1 MVLTSV
7 NYKCN
12 LVDLQ
17 VESKE
22 STEMKTKSLL
32 IPALV
37 CLTFIASTGCKKE
50 DPAKKEV
57 IRPVRTT
64 IVGDAQ
70 DLTNTNFPGITK
82 EVQSVDMAFRVGGPL
97 IQLNATEGQQ
107 VRKGQLIAEIDP
119 RDFRVDLLAKEARFI
134 QARAE
139 EQRFRATY
147 ERGSISKSEYDQKLA
162 LYLEAQSAF
171 EAAKNALVDTKLKAP
186 FNAFIDQK
194 LADNFERVR
203 VGETIV
209 TLIDLSAIEVRF
221 SIPEALAIYF
231 RQFEDF
237 TVSFDLYQDVPFAAD
252 LKEIGKKSERS
263 AGIPVILVLRHKN
276 TPDKKEKIVPGMACQ
291 IKVNLKKEASVQ
303 ADEEATEFS
312 IPTSAIYA
320 QPDSDQKYVFVLNE
334 ADMTV
339 RKTEIT
345 VGTLVSTNL
354 IWVLDGLNRGD
365 ILVTAGANVLQ
376 DGQKVKYL
384 N

>member
-1 MVLTSV
+1 
-7 NYKCN
+7 
-12 LVDLQ
+12 
-17 VESKE
+17 
-22 STEMKTKSLL
+22 MKTKSLIAL
-32 IPALV
+32 TLV
-37 CLTFIASTGCKKE
+37 CVSSVAFISCK
-50 DPAKKEV
+50 DDAPAKKQV
-57 IRPVRTT
+57 IRPVRTMV
-64 IVGDAQ
+64 VGDVQ
-70 DLTNTNFPGITK
+70 DLASTAFPGVTK

-97 IQLNATEGQQ
+97 IQLNATEGQA

-162 LYLEAQSAF
+162 LYLEAQSAY
-171 EAAKNALVDTKLKAP
+171 EAAQNAVVDTKLRAP
-186 FNAFIDQK
+186 FDAFIDQK
-194 LADNFERVR
+194 LVDNFERVR

-221 SIPEALAIYF
+221 SVPEALAIHF
-231 RQFEDF
+231 RQFENF
-237 TVSFDLYQDVPFAAD
+237 TVSFDLYRDIPFVAD
-252 LKEIGKKSERS
+252 LKEIGKKSEGS

-276 TPDKKEKIVPGMACQ
+276 TPDSAEKIVPGMACS
-291 IKVNLKKEASVQ
+291 IKVNVKETP
-303 ADEEATEFS
+303 EEAEVEVTEFS

-320 QPDSDQKYVFVLNE
+320 QLDSDQKFVFVLNGE
-334 ADMTV
+334 NMTV
-339 RKTEIT
+339 KKTEVT
-345 VGTLVSTNL
+345 LGTLVSTNL

-376 DGQKVKYL
+376 DGQEVKYL